1 MSMLAGNVDTVFT
14 SPLIEEFTLIVAS
27 WVIGARWREIR
38 RFVLEF
44 SNIFCN
50 STVSKLQKMYRK
62 IDATMSVNS
71 SIETGLPFPHGRASL
86 ASSQPFAAQR

>member
-44 SNIFCN
+44 
-50 STVSKLQKMYRK
+50 K
-62 IDATMSVNS
+62 
-71 SIETGLPFPHGRASL
+71 AS
-86 ASSQPFAAQR
+86 